1 MNNHSRNN
9 SRNNMNS
16 GHNNNSVLQPKKQCL
31 FCLEKERSADYK
43 DPQTLRRFINQ
54 RAKIVQPKRTG
65 ACTKHQRQVSNA
77 IKRARFMA
85 LLPYIAK

>member
-1 MNNHSRNN
+1 MF
-9 SRNNMNS
+9 
-16 GHNNNSVLQPKKQCL
+16 NNNNGKKNNNAVQKKQCL
-31 FCLEKERSADYK
+31 FCVEKERDVDYK

-54 RAKIVQPKRTG
+54 RAKIMSPKRTG
-65 ACTKHQRQVSNA
+65 ACTKHQRQVATA